1 MHITEGEILTLD
13 NNKEFI
19 CLAVKNYKEY
29 NYLLLLSNYKP
40 VEIRFAKEI
49 IIGNNIDLEIIN
61 KQEEKLELMEL
72 FKEKLSPN
80 Q

>member
-40 VEIRFAKEI
+40 VE
-49 IIGNNIDLEIIN
+49 
-61 KQEEKLELMEL
+61 
-72 FKEKLSPN
+72 
-80 Q
+80 

>member
-13 NNKEFI
+13 NNQEFI
-19 CLAVKNYKEY
+19 CLAVKNYKES
-29 NYLLLLSNYKP
+29 NYLLLLSNFKP

-49 IIGNNIDLEIIN
+49 MMGDRIDLEIIN
-61 KQEEKLELMEL
+61 KQEEKIELMEI
-72 FKEKLSPN
+72 FKEKLNPN